1 MKVTVCA
8 AVQNGHAVGVTITT
22 EPPNSGISS
31 CIAGAVRRMS
41 FPSNPKLDIAT
52 TRF

>member
-1 MKVTVCA
+1 MTGVQTCA
-8 AVQNGHAVGVTITT
+8 LPISVGVTVTT
-22 EPPNSGISS
+22 EPPNGGIAS